1 MGDLTY
7 LESDRVL
14 QHIRNVAKEHL
25 NMTDEQLA
33 RLDPD
38 APILSEVPLDSLSQ
52 VVLATSIESDFRLTL
67 EPEDWQS
74 VVTIRDLIKLVHWV
88 QPLDGVARFGGID
101 EVIAK
106 EESTFAGF
114 GQALRQMLRTL
125 DTEMPVDDRKDKKIL
140 PAIDRFPLDQRRQ
153 IGG

>member
-1 MGDLTY
+1 MSDLTY

-33 RLDPD
+33 NLNPD

-74 VVTIRDLIKLVHWV
+74 VVTIRDLVKLVH
-88 QPLDGVARFGGID
+88 ARAPQ
-101 EVIAK
+101 E
-106 EESTFAGF
+106 
-114 GQALRQMLRTL
+114 RQ
-125 DTEMPVDDRKDKKIL
+125 V
-140 PAIDRFPLDQRRQ
+140 
-153 IGG
+153 

>member
-1 MGDLTY
+1 MD

-33 RLDPD
+33 KLNPD

-67 EPEDWQS
+67 DPEDWQS
-74 VVTIRDLIKLVHWV
+74 VHTIRDLVTLVHSR
-88 QPLDGVARFGGID
+88 A
-101 EVIAK
+101 AK
-106 EESTFAGF
+106 VPGA
-114 GQALRQMLRTL
+114 
-125 DTEMPVDDRKDKKIL
+125 
-140 PAIDRFPLDQRRQ
+140 
-153 IGG
+153 

>member
-74 VVTIRDLIKLVHWV
+74 VVTIRDLIKLVHSRAPQ
-88 QPLDGVARFGGID
+88 QP
-101 EVIAK
+101 
-106 EESTFAGF
+106 
-114 GQALRQMLRTL
+114 
-125 DTEMPVDDRKDKKIL
+125 PV
-140 PAIDRFPLDQRRQ
+140 
-153 IGG
+153 